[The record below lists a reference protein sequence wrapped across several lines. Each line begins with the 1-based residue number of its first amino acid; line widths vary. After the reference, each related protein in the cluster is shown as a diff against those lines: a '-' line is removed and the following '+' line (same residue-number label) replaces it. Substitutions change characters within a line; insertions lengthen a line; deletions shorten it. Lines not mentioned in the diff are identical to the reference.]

1 MAVNI
6 LLDLIENVNTWDKL
20 EKKIA
25 CLQQQDKSLCE
36 VVWKEKSTGHCIPYS
51 DAFRLT
57 EL

>member
-20 EKKIA
+20 EKKIT

-36 VVWKEKSTGHCIPYS
+36 VIWKEKSAGQFIPYS
-51 DAFRLT
+51 DASRLT

>member
-1 MAVNI
+1 MNI

-20 EKKIA
+20 EKKIT

-36 VVWKEKSTGHCIPYS
+36 VIWKEKSAGQFIPYS
-51 DAFRLT
+51 DASRLT